1 VNHHDNDKVLTTTS
15 SCIPSFVSRT
25 SRAPVIVSARPTLI
39 LTIPTSTVLPPAIA
53 VPRLFDLLPPA
64 AAPAFVIHIR
74 IEVAVR
80 SVNNLGSA
88 GRPADAKSDPISVSV
103 RTAAAAAATTTT
115 ATSGVAISVSV
126 SVSVPIPIV
135 VSTPFPANT
144 ITFVRSVSVPVP
156 SIVVTSSAVSI
167 SRMRTT
173 VVAVTARTAID
184 EGNVIVVVVVVA
196 PHGHALEQARL
207 AMRGRRGVVALPSSS
222 ESYLRV
228 FLPPAAAVTT
238 ATATTRTAAAAAA
251 ASAATTGTVVPG
263 GVRISISRRAATA
276 VAAAAAAVSS
286 VLEPVG
292 RVVALAFL
300 ELERALLH
308 SQAVL
313 VARALADVYRG
324 APAPAVAERLVVFP
338 VARPAGVH
346 WP

>member
-1 VNHHDNDKVLTTTS
+1 VDHHDNDKVLTTTS

-25 SRAPVIVSARPTLI
+25 SRAPVIVSARPRLI
-39 LTIPTSTVLPPAIA
+39 LTIPTSAVLPPAIA

-80 SVNNLGSA
+80 SVNLGSA

-103 RTAAAAAATTTT
+103 RTAAAAT
-115 ATSGVAISVSV
+115 ATSGVAISV

-144 ITFVRSVSVPVP
+144 IAFVRSVSVPVP

-184 EGNVIVVVVVVA
+184 EDNVIVVVVVVA

-207 AMRGRRGVVALPSSS
+207 AMRGQRGVVALPSSS

-228 FLPPAAAVTT
+228 FLPPATT
-238 ATATTRTAAAAAA
+238 AATTATTRTAAAA

-263 GVRISISRRAATA
+263 GVRISISRRATTA

-292 RVVALAFL
+292 RVVALALL

-324 APAPAVAERLVVFP
+324 APAPAVAECLVVFP
-338 VARPAGVH
+338 VARPAGAH

>member
-25 SRAPVIVSARPTLI
+25 SRAPVIVSARPRLI
-39 LTIPTSTVLPPAIA
+39 LTIPTSAVLPPAIA

-80 SVNNLGSA
+80 SVNLGSA
-88 GRPADAKSDPISVSV
+88 GRPTDAKSDPISVSV
-103 RTAAAAAATTTT
+103 RTAAAAT
-115 ATSGVAISVSV
+115 ATSGVAISVSVSV

-144 ITFVRSVSVPVP
+144 ITFVRSVSVP

-184 EGNVIVVVVVVA
+184 EDNVVVVVVVV

-207 AMRGRRGVVALPSSS
+207 AMRGQRGVVALPSSS

-228 FLPPAAAVTT
+228 FLPPAATAT

-338 VARPAGVH
+338 VARPAGAH